1 MSVESIGSAPAA
13 AVQQQSTT
21 QNNEAL
27 TKTTTQLNPSPVR
40 EVPDTTAVEV
50 DKSVYRD
57 ELDTAVTKLNDF
69 MQNSPQRNLSFQ
81 VDEESKEMVV
91 VVTDATTNEVIR
103 QMPSKEAL
111 AVARQIESMLGLIL
125 NDKA

>member
-13 AVQQQSTT
+13 AVQQQATT
-21 QNNEAL
+21 QNKESL
-27 TKTTTQLNPSPVR
+27 PKPVNQSVQ
-40 EVPDTTAVEV
+40 EMPDVKAVEV
-50 DKSVYRD
+50 DKSTYRE

-69 MQNSPQRNLSFQ
+69 MQDSPQRNLSFK

>member
-1 MSVESIGSAPAA
+1 MSVESIGSAPAV

-21 QNNEAL
+21 QNSEAL
-27 TKTTTQLNPSPVR
+27 AKAANQASPGSVR
-40 EVPDTTAVEV
+40 EVPDTTSVEV
-50 DKSVYRD
+50 EKAANRE

-69 MQNSPQRNLSFQ
+69 MQNSPQRNLSFR
-81 VDEESKEMVV
+81 VDEESKAMVV